1 MENYYQFLELSP
13 NASSEEIKKLIH
25 HQIRLWSA
33 RTNAP
38 QINRRQEAELMLSR
52 LEAIEAILLDK
63 EQRAVY
69 DRQLENHPIGWPEEK
84 ISETLEEGFRLLRVN
99 QPEEAL
105 FIAIKLTEHIQDRA
119 EAWALLGQA
128 RFAVGEEQEAI
139 SNMSQAC
146 ELAPN
151 SAEYSFLLGQMYQS
165 CNRLSRAEEAFEH
178 AISLE
183 PSEMKYQHE
192 LGALYMQH
200 GNFKHGLQLLEKS
213 VEQDPKNNTYKEELV
228 RAYLDI
234 AFSTWKEVGEGHK
247 QLEPGYYPTSQ
258 ADVTMAYIYVKRASA
273 LNIKDKNLTA
283 QIKKSRTLI
292 RKREGRQFT
301 GSWLFALVSAA
312 ELILVQ
318 QYNPSII
325 NISLIGILPLLYIF
339 AAFTPRYRVYQWA
352 VVGKSTRTDFGY
364 MLEVIRLKLKGF
376 GIIIILPFAI
386 LPFIY
391 LSNPDYFVMDN
402 PVFRNVNFYFYLVNY
417 VLPIVLII
425 NLYRNYVRKPT

>member
-1 MENYYQFLELSP
+1 MENYYRFLELSP
-13 NASSEEIKKLIH
+13 DASSEEIQKLIH
-25 HQIRLWSA
+25 HQVRLWSA
-33 RTNAP
+33 RTNAA
-38 QINRRQEAELMLSR
+38 QINRRQEAEQMLSK
-52 LEAIEAILLDK
+52 LETIEAILLDT
-63 EQRAVY
+63 EQREIY
-69 DRQLENHPIGWPEEK
+69 DRQLQNHPIGWPEKK
-84 ISETLEEGFRLLRVN
+84 ISEALDEGFRLLKAN
-99 QPEEAL
+99 QPEDAL
-105 FIAIKLTEHIQDRA
+105 FIAIKMTEHIQDRA
-119 EAWALLGQA
+119 EAWVLLGQA
-128 RFAVGEEQEAI
+128 RFAVGEKQEAI
-139 SNMSQAC
+139 TNMIQAC

-151 SAEYSFLLGQMYQS
+151 NAEYSFLLGQLYQS

-183 PSEMKYQHE
+183 PTEMKYQYQ
-192 LGALYMQH
+192 LGSLYIQH

-213 VEQDPKNNTYKEELV
+213 VEQEPKNNTYKEELV

-234 AFSTWKEVGEGHK
+234 AFSTWKEVGEGHD

-273 LNIKDKNLTA
+273 LGIKDKDLIA
-283 QIKKSRTLI
+283 QIKKSRSLI

-312 ELILVQ
+312 ELVLIQ

-325 NISLIGILPLLYIF
+325 NVSLIGLLPLLYIF
-339 AAFTPRYRVYQWA
+339 ATFTPRYRIYQWA
-352 VVGKSTRTDFGY
+352 VMGKSTRTDFGY
-364 MLEVIRLKLKGF
+364 LLEVVRLRLKGF

-391 LSNPDYFVMDN
+391 MVNPNYFVTDN
-402 PVFRNVNFYFYLVNY
+402 PIFRNINFYFYLVNY

-425 NLYRNYVRKPT
+425 NLYRNYIRKPT